1 MRKKTAGKQVI
12 LLTGILF
19 IISSNLFS
27 QVVPS
32 YIDISKINV
41 SKVIKDSMQ
50 VYITSLETDI
60 KDSLP
65 NFKFQNGSSITHIT
79 SPEIVSKK
87 PVIKFYLVN
96 PTDSIESVY
105 FTPGLHFRNYKLY
118 QLKDDGITVIEKIF
132 PGVKDKA
139 SYSFLQVKPRDTLA
153 IVAELYFEKTYTN
166 ILKPAIINNTQL
178 QTYKTIIKN
187 VRGDLNIVTYTFCGL
202 LLMMIFFSLTSY
214 FSNSAPEFLYYSGY
228 AFFIGFMLFTK
239 TLFIGE
245 STWIARFMES
255 YVDFILQS
263 MGVMFYMLFM
273 RQFLE
278 TKMQFKF
285 LYYFYNAGITLLIV
299 AVGVY
304 SYFHFFT
311 NDFKTEF
318 FVETMTKVLL
328 LAMIVVFIVYGFKNW
343 KYKILR
349 YLVWGNLLL
358 FIFSMI
364 SQLNI
369 TFKFMNPDGAK
380 LFSSSLFYYE
390 LGLFLELVLFFAAL
404 NYKNRLNI
412 IAQTKERLRLKSE
425 NQLKE
430 VEKELAIYKAQQEER
445 NRISLDMH
453 DELGSGMTAI
463 RLMSEIA
470 RKKMDGKIPAE
481 IDRISHSAN
490 ELLNKMN
497 AIIWS
502 MNSRNDTVDNL
513 ISYIREYVIDYFENT
528 NIIGKVNAKTCDEN
542 KVILGDKRRN
552 IFLCVKETITNIVK
566 HSKATVA
573 EINIHCNEDKLV
585 IHFHDNG
592 IGIDLN
598 NIRQFSNGL
607 QSLENRMKK
616 IGGSFY
622 IEKNNGTVTILELPF
637 TSEISKTQQASS
649 TSLLQKTNRQL
660 E

>member
-1 MRKKTAGKQVI
+1 MRKKTVGKRPI
-12 LLTGILF
+12 LLTGFLLIF
-19 IISSNLFS
+19 IGNLFS
-27 QVVPS
+27 QVPLS

-50 VYITSLETDI
+50 VYITNLDTNL

-65 NFKFQNGSSITHIT
+65 YFQFKKGSTIMGAI
-79 SPEIVSKK
+79 PPRIVTKK
-87 PVIKFYLVN
+87 PIIKFYLVN
-96 PTDSIESVY
+96 PTDSVESVY
-105 FTPGLHFRNYKLY
+105 FTPGLYFRDYKLY
-118 QLKDDGITVIEKIF
+118 ELKDDGISVIEKIF
-132 PGVKDKA
+132 PRVKDKA
-139 SYSFLQVKPRDTLA
+139 SYSLLQLKPRDTLA
-153 IVAELYFEKTYTN
+153 IVAELFFEKTYTN
-166 ILKPAIINNTQL
+166 ILRPAIINETQL
-178 QTYKTIIKN
+178 STYQKNIKHI
-187 VRGDLNIVTYTFCGL
+187 REELNIVTYTFCGL
-202 LLMMIFFSLTSY
+202 LLMMVFFSLTSY
-214 FSNSAPEFLYYSGY
+214 FSNAAPEFLYYSGY
-228 AFFIGFMLFTK
+228 AFFLGFMLFTK

-245 STWIARFMES
+245 STWIARFLES
-255 YVDFILQS
+255 YMDFIMQS
-263 MGVMFYMLFM
+263 LGVMFYMLFM
-273 RQFLE
+273 QQFLE
-278 TKMQFKF
+278 TKKQFKF
-285 LYYFYNAGITLLIV
+285 LFHLYNVGILLLIV
-299 AVGVY
+299 AVGMY

-311 NDFKTEF
+311 NDFKTELF
-318 FVETMTKVLL
+318 IETITKMLL
-328 LAMIVVFIVYGFKNW
+328 LGMAVVFIIYGFKHW
-343 KYKILR
+343 EYKLLR
-349 YLVWGNLLL
+349 YLVYGNLLL
-358 FIFSMI
+358 FIFSLI

-369 TFKFMNPDGAK
+369 TFKIIDPAVPT

-390 LGLFLELVLFFAAL
+390 VGLFLELVLFLAAL

-430 VEKELAIYKAQQEER
+430 IEKELAVYKAQQEER

-481 IDRISHSAN
+481 IDRISNSAN

-513 ISYIREYVIDYFENT
+513 VSYIREYVIEYFENT
-528 NIIGKVNAKTCDEN
+528 TIIGKVNAKTCNVN

-566 HSKATVA
+566 HSQATVA
-573 EINIHCNEDKLV
+573 EINIICNEDKLV
-585 IHFHDNG
+585 IQFYDNG
-592 IGIDLN
+592 IGIDLD

-616 IGGSFY
+616 IGGSFH
-622 IEKNNGTVTILELPF
+622 IEKNNGTITILELPI
-637 TSEISKTQQASS
+637 TSEISIQQ
-649 TSLLQKTNRQL
+649 
-660 E
+660 

>member
-1 MRKKTAGKQVI
+1 MRKKPVGKLPI
-12 LLTGILF
+12 LLTGLLLIF
-19 IISSNLFS
+19 FSNLFS
-27 QVVPS
+27 QVAPS

-50 VYITSLETDI
+50 VYITDLDTDL

-65 NFKFQNGSSITHIT
+65 YFQFKKGSTIQGAIP
-79 SPEIVSKK
+79 PEMVSKK

-96 PTDSIESVY
+96 PTDSILKVY
-105 FTPGLHFRNYKLY
+105 FTPGFYFRDYKLY
-118 QLKDDGITVIEKIF
+118 ELRDDDISVIEKVF

-139 SYSFLQVKPRDTLA
+139 SYSLLQLGSRDTLA
-153 IVAELYFEKTYTN
+153 IVAELFFEKTYTN
-166 ILKPAIINNTQL
+166 ILKPAIINETQFL
-178 QTYKTIIKN
+178 TYTKNIKHI
-187 VRGDLNIVTYTFCGL
+187 REELNIVTYTFCGL

-228 AFFIGFMLFTK
+228 AFFLGFMLFTK

-245 STWIARFMES
+245 STWIARFLES
-255 YVDFILQS
+255 YMDFILQS
-263 MGVMFYMLFM
+263 LGVMFYMLFM
-273 RQFLE
+273 QQFLE
-278 TKMQFKF
+278 TKKHFKF
-285 LYYFYNAGITLLIV
+285 LFHLYNTGIIVLIA
-299 AVGVY
+299 AVGMY
-304 SYFHFFT
+304 SFFHFFT
-311 NDFKTEF
+311 NDFKTELF
-318 FVETMTKVLL
+318 IETITKVLL
-328 LAMIVVFIVYGFKNW
+328 LGMAVIFIIYGFRNW
-343 KYKILR
+343 KYTILR
-349 YLVWGNLLL
+349 YLVYGNLLL

-369 TFKFMNPDGAK
+369 SFKIINTDLPT

-390 LGLFLELVLFFAAL
+390 LGLFLELVLFLAAL

-430 VEKELAIYKAQQEER
+430 VEKELAVYKAQQEER

-470 RKKMDGKIPAE
+470 RKKMDGKIPVE
-481 IDRISHSAN
+481 IDRISNSAN

-513 ISYIREYVIDYFENT
+513 VSYIREYVIEYFENT
-528 NIIGKVNAKTCDEN
+528 NIIGKVNAKTCNIN
-542 KVILGDKRRN
+542 KEILGDKRRN

-566 HSKATVA
+566 HSHATVA
-573 EINIHCNEDKLV
+573 EININCNEDKLV

-592 IGIDLN
+592 VGIDLD

-607 QSLENRMKK
+607 QSLGSRMQK
-616 IGGSFY
+616 IGGSFH
-622 IEKNNGTVTILELPF
+622 IEKNNGTVTILEVPF
-637 TSEISKTQQASS
+637 TSALSK
-649 TSLLQKTNRQL
+649 LQ
-660 E
+660 

>member
-1 MRKKTAGKQVI
+1 MRKKHFGKRPI
-12 LLTGILF
+12 LLTGFILIF
-19 IISSNLFS
+19 MSNLFS
-27 QVVPS
+27 QVAPS

-50 VYITSLETDI
+50 VYITNLDTDL

-65 NFKFQNGSSITHIT
+65 FFQFKKGT
-79 SPEIVSKK
+79 SVKGAIPPTIVSKK

-96 PTDSIESVY
+96 PTDSILKVY
-105 FTPGLHFRNYKLY
+105 FTPGFYFRDYKLY
-118 QLKDDGITVIEKIF
+118 ELHDNDISVIEKVF
-132 PGVKDKA
+132 PGVKDKS
-139 SYSFLQVKPRDTLA
+139 SYSLLQLNPKDTLS

-166 ILKPAIINNTQL
+166 ILKPVIINESQL
-178 QTYKTIIKN
+178 STYTKNIKHI
-187 VRGDLNIVTYTFCGL
+187 REELNIVTYTFCGL

-228 AFFIGFMLFTK
+228 AFFLGFMLFTK

-255 YVDFILQS
+255 YMDFIFQS
-263 MGVMFYMLFM
+263 LGVMFYMLFM
-273 RQFLE
+273 QQFLE
-278 TKMQFKF
+278 TKKHFNF
-285 LYYFYNAGITLLIV
+285 LFHLYNAGIIVLIA
-299 AVGVY
+299 AVGTY
-304 SYFHFFT
+304 SFFHFFT
-311 NDFKTEF
+311 NDFKTELF
-318 FVETMTKVLL
+318 IETITKVLL
-328 LAMIVVFIVYGFKNW
+328 LGMAVIFIIYGFRNW
-343 KYKILR
+343 KYTILR
-349 YLVWGNLLL
+349 YLVYGNLLL

-369 TFKFMNPDGAK
+369 SFKIINTDLPT

-390 LGLFLELVLFFAAL
+390 LGLFLELVLFLAAL

-430 VEKELAIYKAQQEER
+430 VEKELAVYKAQQEER

-470 RKKMDGKIPAE
+470 RKKMDGKIPVE
-481 IDRISHSAN
+481 IDRISNSAN

-513 ISYIREYVIDYFENT
+513 IAYIREYVIEYFENT
-528 NIIGKVNAKTCDEN
+528 NIIGTVDAKSCNEN
-542 KVILGDKRRN
+542 KEILGDKRRN

-566 HSKATVA
+566 HSHATVA
-573 EINIHCNEDKLV
+573 EINIICNEDKLV

-592 IGIDLN
+592 VGIDLD

-607 QSLENRMKK
+607 QSLKSRMEK
-616 IGGSFY
+616 IGGSFH
-622 IEKNNGTVTILELPF
+622 IEKNNGTVTILELPV
-637 TSEISKTQQASS
+637 T
-649 TSLLQKTNRQL
+649 
-660 E
+660 